1 MARRETNE
9 RRIETSR
16 RIAQPL
22 KLTRSLSRD
31 KIKLLCSEI
40 AREFHPDRIVLF
52 GSHAYGKPRL
62 GSDVDLLVVMPFEGS
77 PFRQAAAI
85 LGHVVQ
91 TVGIMPLD
99 LLVRT
104 GQQVRERIQMGDSF
118 MREIIERGL
127 VMYEADHA

>member
-104 GQQVRERIQMGDSF
+104 GKQVQERIQMGDSF